1 MSAVAIPSEVVF
13 FLPCFLFFGDFCCGF
28 LAVDLRDPLDFAFDF
43 GGAQTEWRFTAVL
56 TAHTLRQ
63 VYLVY
68 MDLVLRKTREGFLG
82 L

>member
-1 MSAVAIPSEVVF
+1 
-13 FLPCFLFFGDFCCGF
+13 LPCFFFFGDFCCGF

-43 GGAQTEWRFTAVL
+43 GGAQSGVL
-56 TAHTLRQ
+56 PPCSRRMTLRQ

-68 MDLVLRKTREGFLG
+68 MDLGMRKTCEGFLG